1 MLYERNRL
9 RGRISGVSVII
20 PVLNEAATIGPV
32 VRLALRSALVREV
45 IVVDDGSID
54 GTPEIARDAG
64 AKVITS
70 TLLGKGASMEDGLRE
85 SECDVLAYLDGD
97 LEQLRSD
104 AIDLLVEPLFNGSAD
119 FVKAR
124 FTRSAGR
131 VTALTAKPLLRTY
144 FPELSELNQPLG
156 GIIAARRSL
165 LESVS
170 FENDYGVDAGLLID
184 AFLNGARVAE
194 VNVGT
199 IEHRSK
205 ALENLADMA
214 NQVARAILER
224 AAKANRLRLSY
235 IRQSREI
242 ERVGRLTLCDSLS
255 QAAASE
261 RIALFDMDGVLLNGR
276 FIVSLARAADRED
289 ALAALLDNF
298 SLAPDARIRQIAA
311 VLAGIRRETF
321 ERVAR
326 TIPLNP
332 GAVETVV
339 GLRKA
344 GYRVGIVTDSYNSAA
359 EIVRRRVFADFC
371 FAHDMRFRN
380 EKATGRLAP
389 CPAMLH
395 PNGCKLHNHC
405 KGNVL
410 QHLLDRF
417 ELSAAEVI
425 AVGDGE
431 NDVCMLRAA
440 GISVAYRPK
449 TRSVRAA
456 AKHTTVNLSEILRL
470 ALPQPVRTHDLAT
483 EI

>member
-9 RGRISGVSVII
+9 RRQISGVSVII
-20 PVLNEAATIGPV
+20 PVLNEAATIGSV
-32 VRLALRSALVREV
+32 VHLALQSAAVHEV

-54 GTPEIARDAG
+54 GTPEIAQEAG

-85 SECDVLAYLDGD
+85 AETEVLAYLDGD
-97 LEQLRSD
+97 LEQLRPD
-104 AIDLLVEPLFNGSAD
+104 AIDLLVAPILAGDTD

-124 FTRSAGR
+124 FTRNAGR

-144 FPELSELNQPLG
+144 FPELSELGQPLG

-165 LESVS
+165 LQNLS

-184 AFLNGARVAE
+184 AFLQGARVAE

-205 ALENLADMA
+205 PLENLTEMA
-214 NQVARAILER
+214 NQVARTILER
-224 AAKANRLRLSY
+224 AAKAGRLRLSY

-242 ERVGRLTLCDSLS
+242 ERIARLTLTDSLGRVPV
-255 QAAASE
+255 AE
-261 RIALFDMDGVLLNGR
+261 KIALFDMDGVLLNGR

-298 SLAPDARIRQIAA
+298 SITPDARMRQIAA

-371 FAHDMRFRN
+371 FSHDMRFRH
-380 EKATGRLAP
+380 EKATGRVIP

-395 PNGCKLHNHC
+395 ANGCKLHQHC
-405 KGNVL
+405 KLNVL
-410 QHLLDRF
+410 LHLIERL
-417 ELSAAEVI
+417 EISASEIV

-431 NDVCMLRAA
+431 NDICMLRAA
-440 GISVAYRPK
+440 GLSVAYRPK
-449 TRSVRAA
+449 NRAVRAA
-456 AKHTTVNLSEILRL
+456 ASHTTLDLTAVLRL
-470 ALPQPVRTHDLAT
+470 ALPQHDRTDDLAT
-483 EI
+483 DI